1 MKFLMRSLILA
12 STVGL
17 AVMSQAQFTLFA
29 TETQSG
35 SLGGNTSLWKGVQ
48 QFNFTGTGGGFSMGP
63 GLAPGSV
70 NDPSGVEVVGNQVYI
85 SNRHGNQSGIG
96 SIQRFNWDG
105 TGLNFDISLTGNGLQ
120 QVHGAAISSTTGELF
135 SANKDG
141 GVSRFLPSGG
151 GFTANGTF
159 NNGDLRDVLVSSD
172 GTKLYQTTPS
182 NFIRVTEIA
191 TGATTNFT
199 VNGSNAMHQMQ
210 MLNGDLYVTSFNS
223 GTVHK
228 VILDANFMPV
238 SSSVILNV
246 NSAIGIVFSP
256 DGQEMFVSGHT
267 SNMISRFLNSG
278 GTWVAN
284 GQIDAGTNLGQL
296 GIIQTVPEP
305 GTMALLVV
313 GLTGLAAK
321 RRRKG

>member
-1 MKFLMRSLILA
+1 MKFLMRSMILVSA
-12 STVGL
+12 VGL

-35 SLGGNTSLWKGVQ
+35 SLGGNTALWKGVQ
-48 QFNFTGTGGGFSMGP
+48 QYNFTGTGGGFSLGP

-70 NDPSGVEVVGNQVYI
+70 NDPAGIEVVGNQVYI

-105 TGLNFDISLTGNGLQ
+105 TGLNFDISLNTNGLQ
-120 QVHGAAISSTTGELF
+120 QVHGAAVSSITGELF

-182 NFIRVTEIA
+182 NFIRVTDIA
-191 TGATTNFT
+191 SGSTTNFT
-199 VNGSNAMHQMQ
+199 VTGSNAMHQMQ
-210 MLNGDLYVTSFNS
+210 LLNGDLYVTSFNS
-223 GTVHK
+223 GTIHK
-228 VILDANFMPV
+228 IILDANLNPV

-246 NSAIGIVFSP
+246 NAAIGMVFSP

-267 SNMISRFLNSG
+267 SNMISRFLNVG
-278 GTWVAN
+278 GNWVTN

-296 GIIQTVPEP
+296 GIVETVPEP
-305 GTMALLVV
+305 TTMTIL
-313 GLTGLAAK
+313 GLGLAGIAAK
-321 RRRKG
+321 RRKKN